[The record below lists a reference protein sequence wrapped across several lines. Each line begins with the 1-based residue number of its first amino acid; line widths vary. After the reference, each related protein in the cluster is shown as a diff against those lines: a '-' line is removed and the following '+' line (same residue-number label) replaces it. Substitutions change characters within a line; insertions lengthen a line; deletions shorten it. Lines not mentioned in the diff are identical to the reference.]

1 MEELFVDKT
10 KELIKEKE
18 RLQDILKVSISVR
31 GRKVT
36 IDGEPLDEFQAQQ
49 VIEAIGMGFSAK
61 EALVLINDDV
71 LFERINIKDH
81 TRKKDLE
88 PVRARLIGTHG
99 KTKKTI
105 EEISGCKIEI
115 NGNAV
120 GIIGPAAT
128 IQYAIT
134 GVANVIKGTKQANV
148 YHYLEKINRDKK

>member
-1 MEELFVDKT
+1 MEELFVEKT

-18 RLQDILKVSISVR
+18 RLQDILKVSIAIR
-31 GRKVT
+31 GKKII
-36 IDGEPLDEFQAQQ
+36 IDGEPLDEFQAQT
-49 VIEAIGMGFSAK
+49 VIEAIGMGFSTKA
-61 EALVLINDDV
+61 ALVLMEDEM
-71 LFERINIKDH
+71 LFEKISIKDY

-115 NGNAV
+115 QGNNV
-120 GIIGPAAT
+120 GIIGPAET

-134 GVANVIKGTKQANV
+134 GIANVVKGTKQGNV
-148 YHYLEKINRDKK
+148 YHYLEKINREKR